1 MGNELICVGL
11 TTLDVVA
18 RPVEALPED
27 GLALIE
33 EGLTNREIAARLM
46 RSRRTVATHVE
57 HILAKL
63 GVGSRAAIA
72 SESVRHRRSR
82 EV

>member
-1 MGNELICVGL
+1 MSGEQRRWDSL
-11 TTLDVVA
+11 TPTEVTVV
-18 RPVEALPED
+18 
-27 GLALIE
+27 ALIE